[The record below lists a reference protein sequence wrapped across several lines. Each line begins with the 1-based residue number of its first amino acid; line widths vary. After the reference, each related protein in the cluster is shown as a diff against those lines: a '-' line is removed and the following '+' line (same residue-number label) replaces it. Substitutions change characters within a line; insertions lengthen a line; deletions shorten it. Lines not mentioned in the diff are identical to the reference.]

1 MLYCA
6 KGVGALFVPI
16 GNLMMEATG
25 TWSTVLYTVA
35 GLDLFAAF
43 LAIVALRPMLAAHVA
58 GTAAKHQHHQQH
70 PAIDHAMPGLSPAG
84 RAAG

>member
-1 MLYCA
+1 VLYCA

-35 GLDLFAAF
+35 ALDLFAAF
-43 LAIVALRPMLAAHVA
+43 LAIVALRPMLKAHVEASSANPA
-58 GTAAKHQHHQQH
+58 GKQGRF
-70 PAIDHAMPGLSPAG
+70 GLSE
-84 RAAG
+84 